1 MDTPIYLDS
10 NKYHSSPEL
19 VTYYI
24 PLCTVAYVF
33 LFKLLKKHTYFSND
47 YKYYF
52 ILHLSMSSYIFIAT
66 HNDAMQFLIL
76 NTKYYNK
83 SFNLMP
89 TVLQISFYTAHT
101 IYEWDTISH
110 ITLAHHVLSS
120 FLLGIIQLYFYSGP
134 IVNCGLYFATGLP
147 LFLSDMIR
155 IFNIYNILT
164 KSEAKL
170 LSAEIESW
178 IRMPGMLMTLFL
190 LHSTTNYIPLW
201 IKSLHNVFGGVNA
214 IYFNNTIVTK
224 NNDDDIRKFV
234 LMISKI
240 PLALFILSGIMLP
253 YYI

>member
-1 MDTPIYLDS
+1 MNCFIYLDS
-10 NKYHSSPEL
+10 NKYHSSSEL
-19 VTYYI
+19 ITYYI
-24 PLCTVAYVF
+24 PLYTAIYVI
-33 LFKLLKKHTYFSND
+33 LFRILKTSVYFSDN

-52 ILHLSMSSYIFIAT
+52 ILHLSMSSYIFMAT

-83 SFNLMP
+83 SFNLAP
-89 TVLQISFYTAHT
+89 TILQISFYTAHT
-101 IYEWDTISH
+101 ICEWNTLTS

-120 FLLGIIQLYFYSGP
+120 FLLGLVQLYFYSGP

-147 LFLSDMIR
+147 LFLSDVIR
-155 IFNIYNILT
+155 LFNIYNILT

-214 IYFNNTIVTK
+214 IYFNNTIVIK
-224 NNDDDIRKFV
+224 NNDDNIRKAI
-234 LMISKI
+234 LILSNI
-240 PLALFILSGIMLP
+240 PLGIFILLGIMLP